1 MKICSWDVGIINL
14 SYCIIEFED
23 IVLEHPYQK
32 NMKKYKIIHW
42 GIINLMENKEMK
54 KNRNLLFE
62 NIPKK
67 LNEIP
72 HLLDVDY
79 VVIEN
84 QPSLKNPQMKSIQMI
99 VYSYFLM
106 YGKVLNSV
114 EENKIKQ
121 IDFCNASNKLKMYKG
136 PNIDL
141 NKVREEEKE
150 KKLAEKN
157 AKRTK
162 SSKKNKNNQQE
173 LITQYM
179 TTTSNETISNEQFME
194 NEENKKNN
202 ENDDKDDSDEKD
214 DNNEYNN
221 DNNDKNEE
229 ENNEEK
235 NNEEKIKDSKKSTKN
250 PKLTYA
256 DKKKMAVEHVKYFL
270 NHDDQNLAFFLTHK
284 KKDDLA
290 DSFLQGL
297 YQINMNIKLL

>member
-23 IVLEHPYQK
+23 TIYEHPYQK

-72 HLLDVDY
+72 HLLDVNY

-106 YGKVLNSV
+106 YGKVLNSI
-114 EENKIKQ
+114 EEKKIKQ

-136 PNIDL
+136 PVIDL
-141 NKVREEEKE
+141 DKVKEKEKE

-157 AKRTK
+157 AKK
-162 SSKKNKNNQQE
+162 VKVSKKNKNNQEE

-179 TTTSNETISNEQFME
+179 TSTSHEKTNDDDE
-194 NEENKKNN
+194 NEA
-202 ENDDKDDSDEKD
+202 DD
-214 DNNEYNN
+214 
-221 DNNDKNEE
+221 EE
-229 ENNEEK
+229 ENNEEEE
-235 NNEEKIKDSKKSTKN
+235 NNKEEENKEEEIKDTKKISKN
-250 PKLTYA
+250 PKLTYTE
-256 DKKKMAVEHVKYFL
+256 KKKMAIEHVKYFL
-270 NHDDQNLAFFLTHK
+270 NNGDDENLAFFLTHK

-297 YQINMNIKLL
+297 YQINMNIK

>member
-23 IVLEHPYQK
+23 TIHEHHYQK

-72 HLLDVDY
+72 HLLDVNY

-106 YGKVLNSV
+106 YGKVLNSI
-114 EENKIKQ
+114 EEKKIKQ

-136 PNIDL
+136 PFIDL
-141 NKVREEEKE
+141 NKVKEEEKE
-150 KKLAEKN
+150 KKLAERN
-157 AKRTK
+157 AKK
-162 SSKKNKNNQQE
+162 VKISKKKKNNQEE
-173 LITQYM
+173 LIIQY
-179 TTTSNETISNEQFME
+179 TTLTSNETIE
-194 NEENKKNN
+194 N
-202 ENDDKDDSDEKD
+202 NDHPIDEKTE
-214 DNNEYNN
+214 NI
-221 DNNDKNEE
+221 
-229 ENNEEK
+229 ENNEKEVNNDDE
-235 NNEEKIKDSKKSTKN
+235 NNEEKIKDNQKISKN
-250 PKLTYA
+250 PKLTYTE
-256 DKKKMAVEHVKYFL
+256 KKKMAVEHVKYFL
-270 NHDDQNLAFFLTHK
+270 NNDDQNLAFFLTHK

-297 YQINMNIKLL
+297 YQINMNIK

>member
-23 IVLEHPYQK
+23 TILEHPYQK
-32 NMKKYKIIHW
+32 NMKNYKIIHW

-67 LNEIP
+67 LNEIA

-114 EENKIKQ
+114 EEKKIKQ

-136 PNIDL
+136 PVIDL
-141 NKVREEEKE
+141 NKVKEEEKE

-157 AKRTK
+157 AKKVKAT
-162 SSKKNKNNQQE
+162 KKNKKNQQE

-179 TTTSNETISNEQFME
+179 TSTSHEKTNDNDDGNEADKEEENNEDQE
-194 NEENKKNN
+194 TNEEEEINN
-202 ENDDKDDSDEKD
+202 EEEERNSEEEER
-214 DNNEYNN
+214 NSE
-221 DNNDKNEE
+221 EE

-235 NNEEKIKDSKKSTKN
+235 TKDTKKTSKN
-250 PKLTYA
+250 PKLTYT

-270 NHDDQNLAFFLTHK
+270 NNDDQNLAFFLTHK

-297 YQINMNIKLL
+297 YQINMNIK

>member
-23 IVLEHPYQK
+23 TIHEHPNQK

-72 HLLDVDY
+72 HLLDVNY

-106 YGKVLNSV
+106 YGKVLNSI
-114 EENKIKQ
+114 EEKKIKQ

-136 PNIDL
+136 PVIDL
-141 NKVREEEKE
+141 NKVKEEEKE

-157 AKRTK
+157 AKK
-162 SSKKNKNNQQE
+162 VKVSKKKKNNQEE
-173 LITQYM
+173 LIIQYM
-179 TTTSNETISNEQFME
+179 TSTSNEAIE
-194 NEENKKNN
+194 NN
-202 ENDDKDDSDEKD
+202 NDDEMNND
-214 DNNEYNN
+214 DNADEMNN
-221 DNNDKNEE
+221 DNED
-229 ENNEEK
+229 
-235 NNEEKIKDSKKSTKN
+235 NEEKIKDNKKISKN
-250 PKLTYA
+250 PKLTYTE
-256 DKKKMAVEHVKYFL
+256 KKKMAVEHVKYFL
-270 NHDDQNLAFFLTHK
+270 NNDDQNLAFFLTHK

-297 YQINMNIKLL
+297 YQINMNIK

>member
-23 IVLEHPYQK
+23 TIHEHHYQK

-72 HLLDVDY
+72 HLLDVNY

-106 YGKVLNSV
+106 YGKVLNSI
-114 EENKIKQ
+114 EEKKIKQ

-136 PNIDL
+136 PFIDL
-141 NKVREEEKE
+141 NKVKEEEKE
-150 KKLAEKN
+150 KKLAERN
-157 AKRTK
+157 AKK
-162 SSKKNKNNQQE
+162 VKISKKKKNNQEE
-173 LITQYM
+173 LIIQY
-179 TTTSNETISNEQFME
+179 TTLTSNETIE
-194 NEENKKNN
+194 N
-202 ENDDKDDSDEKD
+202 NDHPIDEKTE
-214 DNNEYNN
+214 NI
-221 DNNDKNEE
+221 
-229 ENNEEK
+229 ENNEKEVNNDDE
-235 NNEEKIKDSKKSTKN
+235 NNEEKIKDNQKISKN
-250 PKLTYA
+250 PKLTYTE
-256 DKKKMAVEHVKYFL
+256 KKKMAVEHVKYFL
-270 NHDDQNLAFFLTHK
+270 NNDEQNLAFFLTHK

-297 YQINMNIKLL
+297 YQINMNIK

>member
-23 IVLEHPYQK
+23 TIHEHHYQK

-72 HLLDVDY
+72 HLLDVNY

-106 YGKVLNSV
+106 YGKVLNSI
-114 EENKIKQ
+114 EEKKIKQ

-136 PNIDL
+136 PFIDL
-141 NKVREEEKE
+141 NKVKEEEKE
-150 KKLAEKN
+150 KKLAERN
-157 AKRTK
+157 AKK
-162 SSKKNKNNQQE
+162 VKISKKKKNNQEE
-173 LITQYM
+173 LIIQY
-179 TTTSNETISNEQFME
+179 TTLTSNETIE
-194 NEENKKNN
+194 NNDHPIDEKTENIENN
-202 ENDDKDDSDEKD
+202 EKEVNNDD
-214 DNNEYNN
+214 
-221 DNNDKNEE
+221 
-229 ENNEEK
+229 ENNEEEVNNDDE
-235 NNEEKIKDSKKSTKN
+235 NNEEKIKDNQKISKN
-250 PKLTYA
+250 PKLTYTE
-256 DKKKMAVEHVKYFL
+256 KKKMAVEHVKYFL
-270 NHDDQNLAFFLTHK
+270 NNDEQNLAFFLTHK

-297 YQINMNIKLL
+297 YQINMNIK